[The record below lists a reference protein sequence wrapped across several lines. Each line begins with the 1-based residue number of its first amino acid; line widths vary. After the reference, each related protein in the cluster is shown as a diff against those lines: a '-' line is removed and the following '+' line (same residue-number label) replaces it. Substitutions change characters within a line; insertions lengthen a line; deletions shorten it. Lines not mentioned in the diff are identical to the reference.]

1 MNLILS
7 RFAPFFPDEPNAI
20 EFNKSPPEKVV
31 FSKVGLDGFLE
42 VGTGD
47 IIPTG
52 LFAPIPEPS
61 KTLCKTGVF

>member
-7 RFAPFFPDEPNAI
+7 RFAPFLPEEPKAM
-20 EFNKSPPEKVV
+20 EFNKSPPEKVG

-42 VGTGD
+42 VGVGEM
-47 IIPTG
+47 IPTG

-61 KTLCKTGVF
+61 KTL